1 MNNVKQT
8 TMDKK
13 YRYRQAKKITLIG
26 AVTNAL
32 LGILKIITGILFHSH
47 GLVADGVHSIADL
60 LTDIM
65 VLIGS
70 KYGSQDADDSHP
82 YGHQRIETATTLM
95 LSLMLILAG
104 FGIAW
109 DAFNEIIHRTH
120 DIPNTLALPIVIIS
134 ILANEAL
141 FHYTHYVGKKIKSA
155 LIIANAW
162 HRRSDAASSFVV
174 LVGIIG
180 SLIGYAGFDAVAA
193 IIVSLLIM
201 KMGWNYGWSSVK
213 ELVDTA
219 IDPDMLQRIQT
230 IISDIDG
237 VIKIH
242 QLRSRSM
249 GGDIFLD
256 LHIQVSPWIT
266 VSEGHFIA
274 QHVHQALLHGIPSI
288 KDVTVHVDPEDDE
301 ISNPSV
307 HLPNRTIL
315 ETSILQP
322 WQEKFPEI
330 QYWMLHYLDGQLTID
345 LFCSAP
351 LQQVQI
357 DQVEYDLKQ
366 HPLIIKIRLFTV
378 DSSIILA
385 K

>member
-1 MNNVKQT
+1 
-8 TMDKK
+8 MDQK
-13 YRYRQAKKITLIG
+13 YRYRQAKKITIIG

-32 LGILKIITGILFHSH
+32 LGVIKIITGGVFHSH

-95 LSLMLILAG
+95 LSLILILAG

-109 DAFNEIIHRTH
+109 DAFDEIIHRTH
-120 DIPNTLALPIVIIS
+120 DIPNTLALPITIMS

-141 FHYTHYVGKKIKSA
+141 FHYTHHIGKKIKSA

-162 HRRSDAASSFVV
+162 HRRSDAASSLVV
-174 LVGIIG
+174 LAGIIG
-180 SLIGYAGFDAVAA
+180 SLLGYAGFDAVAA
-193 IIVSLLIM
+193 IIVSVLIM

-219 IDPDMLQRIQT
+219 IDPEMLQRIQT
-230 IISDIDG
+230 IIRDIDG

-274 QHVHQALLHGIPSI
+274 QHVHQALRHGIPSI

-301 ISNPSV
+301 TSNPSI
-307 HLPNRTIL
+307 HLPNRTML
-315 ETSILQP
+315 EKSFLQP
-322 WQEKFPEI
+322 LQEKFPAI
-330 QYWMLHYLDGQLTID
+330 QYWMIHYLDGELTID
-345 LFCSAP
+345 LFCNKP

-357 DQVEYDLKQ
+357 ENVEDNLKQ
-366 HPLIIKIRLFTV
+366 QPLIIKIRLFTV
-378 DSSIILA
+378 DSPIILA